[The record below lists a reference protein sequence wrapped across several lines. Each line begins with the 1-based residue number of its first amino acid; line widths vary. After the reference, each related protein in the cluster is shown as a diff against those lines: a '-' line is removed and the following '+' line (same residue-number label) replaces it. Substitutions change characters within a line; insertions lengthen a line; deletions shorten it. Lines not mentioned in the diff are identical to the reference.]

1 MKMVQMQRRK
11 AVNDAHK
18 QRYQH
23 ALQEYRF
30 ARGMACD
37 RQWEAM
43 LLLLTALPAFW
54 AKLRPYIDLKHGS
67 AYLEQAVKEVDLTGG
82 ERRILAL
89 AHNLFN
95 SGAMVDMADIA
106 DTLDDDNWT
115 AVLEALAVYRGG
127 Q

>member
-1 MKMVQMQRRK
+1 M
-11 AVNDAHK
+11 NDAHK

-37 RQWEAM
+37 RQWKAM
-43 LLLLTALPAFW
+43 LILLTVMPDLW
-54 AKLRPYIDLKHGS
+54 AKLRVHIDLKHGS

-82 ERRILAL
+82 ERRFLSL

-95 SGAMVDMADIA
+95 SGVTVDMADIS
-106 DTLDDDNWT
+106 DTLDDDNWA
-115 AVLEALAVYRGG
+115 AVIEALEVYRGK
-127 Q
+127 